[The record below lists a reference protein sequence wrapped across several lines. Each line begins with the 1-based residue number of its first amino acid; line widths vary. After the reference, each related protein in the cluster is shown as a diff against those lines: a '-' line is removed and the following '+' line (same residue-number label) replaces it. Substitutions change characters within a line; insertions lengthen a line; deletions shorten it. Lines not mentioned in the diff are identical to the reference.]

1 MFLEP
6 LPPAKARMMRIL
18 EGNERRRLKRSRE
31 MLSPPLMAM
40 LLLFGTSCMIVVW
53 TTKACGTTWIYAK
66 CAEWLPESVYLS
78 LPDYAMWSWLIAVC
92 LTMQCGACVLDY
104 LEDLL
109 HVTPV
114 EGAKRH
120 QTRLKTANALG
131 ERVHRYYCGLRN
143 KPTHFEVVVAQ
154 LEAETKIQ
162 FATWRHR
169 CAQRDF
175 FLALRRQR
183 ITGATAQSLLC
194 DLYDGATEE
203 GQLPGG

>member
-53 TTKACGTTWIYAK
+53 TTKAYGTTWI
-66 CAEWLPESVYLS
+66 CDGEVDSVR
-78 LPDYAMWSWLIAVC
+78 WLIAVC
-92 LTMQCGACVLDY
+92 LTMRCGACVLDY

-131 ERVHRYYCGLRN
+131 ERVHRCYCGLRN